1 MAFDKAAA
9 ALVAILEGRMTLAAQ
24 LIGGS
29 MLLISAAWIAWEIHI
44 APVMDEDTGTGLD
57 TYVPPLAL
65 FGSSHSQSS
74 SVEAQ
79 DNHAA

>member
-1 MAFDKAAA
+1 
-9 ALVAILEGRMTLAAQ
+9 MTLAAQ

-29 MLLISAAWIAWEIHI
+29 MLLISAAWIAWKIHI
-44 APVMDEDTGTGLD
+44 APTTEDTGLD

-65 FGSSHSQSS
+65 FGSSHSQSD